1 MMGNAGFYVLLCI
14 LLVDRK
20 IISLSSA
27 CKAIS
32 DLEH

>member
-1 MMGNAGFYVLLCI
+1 MMGNAVFYVLFCT

-20 IISLSSA
+20 IISLNSA
-27 CKAIS
+27 YTAIS